1 MAAEGG
7 RRRQKAAKGRQSSV
21 PLPPVAALGL
31 HVVVQEELVR
41 MRPQRHGIDF
51 LGALVREPGLDQV
64 GREHST
70 LEQEGVVSL
79 EGANDPVREARRVL
93 TWLRFSGF
101 TAAGPKR
108 PPLDLR

>member
-7 RRRQKAAKGRQSSV
+7 RRRQKGGRVPSPCR

-70 LEQEGVVSL
+70 LEADHAFLL
-79 EGANDPVREARRVL
+79 EGGVFTPDLIETWLAYKRAKEVDPVA
-93 TWLRFSGF
+93 LR
-101 TAAGPKR
+101 PH
-108 PPLDLR
+108 PYE